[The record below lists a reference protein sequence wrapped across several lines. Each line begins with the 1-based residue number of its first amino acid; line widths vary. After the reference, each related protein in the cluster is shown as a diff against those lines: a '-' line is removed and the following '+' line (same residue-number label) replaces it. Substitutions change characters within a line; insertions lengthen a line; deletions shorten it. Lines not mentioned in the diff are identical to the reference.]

1 MKVVT
6 ILDKAFDETCRDLAK
21 QVDSSYKPDLII
33 GVLTG
38 GGFVGQRVYKHFASL
53 GNVLYAEISIERA
66 TTGIK
71 TRYGLKKILRLLP
84 EGLLNVLRVIEVLL
98 LELKAMIFTPKRAG
112 EIVLSAAIDK
122 ELSQG
127 NKKVLV
133 VDDCVDTGATLLK
146 VSDFLKEKYP
156 SSNQVKFA
164 VVTKAHRKALLEVDF
179 FLFNRVLIRF
189 PWSMDNKKR

>member
-6 ILDKAFDETCRDLAK
+6 LLDKAFDETCRDLAK

-38 GGFVGQRVYKHFASL
+38 GGAVGQRVYKHFASL
-53 GNVLYAEISIERA
+53 GDVLYAEISIERA

-71 TRYGLKKILRLLP
+71 RRFGLKKILRLLP
-84 EGLLNVLRVIEVLL
+84 EGLLNVLRVVEVLL
-98 LELKAMIFTPKRAG
+98 LELKATVVTPKRAG
-112 EIVLSAAIDK
+112 EIVLSAAVDK

-146 VSDFLKEKYP
+146 VSDFLKEKFP

-164 VVTKAHRKALLEVDF
+164 VVTKAHRKVLLEVDF

>member
-1 MKVVT
+1 MKVLT
-6 ILDKAFDETCRDLAK
+6 LLDKAFDETCRDLAK

-38 GGFVGQRVYKHFASL
+38 GGSVGQRVYKHFASL
-53 GNVLYAEISIERA
+53 GDVLYAEISIERA

-71 TRYGLKKILRLLP
+71 RRFGLKKILRLLP
-84 EGLLNVLRVIEVLL
+84 EGLLNVLRVVEVLL